1 MQDQFQGRDD
11 RYGKTIR
18 KNLTLTQEA
27 IEAIEAYAERH
38 NLYFSVALETLAMM
52 ALGQNTAETLPR
64 LTANLL
70 ERLTLWQFNRFA
82 SLLAETIT
90 VAEEVNFKADFLTLQ
105 TMWREARVDPD
116 DFTDKLLVSCKPE
129 VEPDNQVRRLHEELK
144 EMARQ
149 AGWARLKES
158 PEQIAN
164 TLANTLADT
173 STEPLGH
180 EGGAADE

>member
-38 NLYFSVALETLAMM
+38 NLYFSVAVETLAMM
-52 ALGQNTAETLPR
+52 ALGRNTAETLPR
-64 LTANLL
+64 LTANML
-70 ERLTLWQFNRFA
+70 ERTTLWHFNRLA
-82 SLLAETIT
+82 TLLAETIT

-116 DFTDKLLVSCKPE
+116 DFTEKLLVSCKPE

-149 AGWARLKES
+149 AGRSRREAAPAQLANS
-158 PEQIAN
+158 SANTSAN
-164 TLANTLADT
+164 TLANTLAI
-173 STEPLGH
+173 